1 MKMVGKIWIGIA
13 GGLILSAA
21 FAFAQ
26 DTMRRPMMAGGWE
39 HGRCGERLAAAL
51 NLTPDQQAALD
62 AARNETAQTV
72 RPLAEQMR
80 ALHGQIE
87 AAAEGAS
94 PDACAI
100 GGLVVQGK
108 AIRSQID
115 AARKAA
121 EAKFVEGLSAD
132 QRAAYDNFVA
142 INAGCMAVGAGFM
155 PPPRFETR
163 VE

>member
-1 MKMVGKIWIGIA
+1 MKMVGKTWIGIA

-26 DTMRRPMMAGGWE
+26 GAMRRPPMAGGWE
-39 HGRCGERLAAAL
+39 HGRCGEQLAAAL

-62 AARNETAQTV
+62 VLRNETAQTV

-100 GGLVVQGK
+100 GGLVLQGK
-108 AIRSQID
+108 SIRSQID
-115 AARKAA
+115 DARKAA
-121 EAKFVEGLSAD
+121 EARFVAGLSAD
-132 QRAAYDNFVA
+132 QKTAYDNFVT
-142 INAGCMAVGAGFM
+142 INAGCMAVGAGVM
-155 PPPRFETR
+155 PPRFEAH